1 MSQPQIP
8 HEDHDFVDAMDDVFA
23 PQTHSPGGK
32 SAVGEGSGSGTEG
45 GHPPTTAESLSYHST
60 DPLLGALPLSQSLVP
75 PVAPRN
81 IVFFGETGVGKSA
94 IINMLREGT
103 PDECEVGEAT
113 VSNAA
118 LGCTLVSTKYPCT
131 IGNNKY
137 LLWDTAG
144 LVEGDYGKVTAAQAE
159 GNLVALL
166 RGMGG
171 VSLLVYC
178 IRGRRYRPVVKDHYD
193 LFCDKT
199 CRRRVPTLLVVT
211 GLENEE
217 NMEDWWARNQEQF
230 TEHGVSFHAS
240 VCITSTR
247 GKAIAGGHVYD
258 VEYEQSV
265 QLLRQQMTACCSPD
279 NVSIPALKERS
290 RRRNP
295 RSSMPPSPVDLRN
308 GDEANLPLSFT
319 SLTRGL
325 TNWLKKSSQ
334 PAERAGTRAEPAL
347 HRTVRDDRDNIVY
360 TLGPPDSPKPPMDF
374 WP

>member
-1 MSQPQIP
+1 MPQPQNP
-8 HEDHDFVDAMDDVFA
+8 HEDHDFVDAMDDVSAA
-23 PQTHSPGGK
+23 PTHGLGGK
-32 SAVGEGSGSGTEG
+32 SAVGEDKGSGAEDGS
-45 GHPPTTAESLSYHST
+45 PPTTAESLSYPNHSN
-60 DPLLGALPLSQSLVP
+60 DLLPDALPLSQSLVP

-118 LGCTLVSTKYPCT
+118 LGVYP
-131 IGNNKY
+131 
-137 LLWDTAG
+137 
-144 LVEGDYGKVTAAQAE
+144 GDYGQKSPLHRRKAILSLSCAGWE
-159 GNLVALL
+159 GSVY
-166 RGMGG
+166 
-171 VSLLVYC
+171 VVYC

-217 NMEDWWARNQEQF
+217 NMGDWWTRNQEQF

-258 VEYEQSV
+258 IEYEQSV
-265 QLLRQQMTACCSPD
+265 QRLRQQIIACCSPD

-290 RRRNP
+290 RRQNS
-295 RSSMPPSPVDLRN
+295 RSSMPPSPADLRN

-319 SLTRGL
+319 SLTRDL
-325 TNWLKKSSQ
+325 TNRLRKISQ

-360 TLGPPDSPKPPMDF
+360 SLGPSNSPKPPMDF